1 MKELINQSSVPRT
14 AQPPLKAFLHILF
27 VQLIFFKVNSISIR
41 DLSTLLIINAWSK
54 LSVNLETERVRTK

>member
-54 LSVNLETERVRTK
+54 QSVNLETGRVRTK

>member
-1 MKELINQSSVPRT
+1 MKELINQSSVPRR

-54 LSVNLETERVRTK
+54 QSVNLETERVRTK